1 MSEKLIIVGNTSFAE
16 IAYEYFLYDSP
27 YEIVAFSVEDEY
39 IKEKNIFGLP
49 VVAFEQLDN
58 KFSPNNH
65 DIFVAAT
72 YTQLNRL
79 RTRLAEDIKSRGY
92 RLASY
97 ISSQAF
103 LWRNVE
109 LGEHCFIFEDNTI
122 QPFVSIGSNNIIWSG
137 NHIGHHTKIGDN
149 NFISSHVVIS
159 GHCNINDNCF
169 FGVNSTLA
177 NNLNISD
184 DTLIGAGAVL
194 TKNTKK
200 GGVYIGNPARIT
212 GNSSY
217 SAFGIEAAVEV
228 D

>member
-1 MSEKLIIVGNTSFAE
+1 MNEKLIIVGNTSFAE
-16 IAYEYFLYDSP
+16 IAYEYFLHDSP

-39 IKEKNIFGLP
+39 IKEKSIFGLP

-58 KFSPNNH
+58 LFSPNSH

-97 ISSQAF
+97 ISSKAF
-103 LWRNVE
+103 LWSNVK

-159 GHCNINDNCF
+159 GHCNVNDNCF

-184 DTLIGAGAVL
+184 DALIGAGAVL

-212 GNSSY
+212 GKSSY
-217 SAFGIEAAVEV
+217 SAFGIEAAIEV

>member
-1 MSEKLIIVGNTSFAE
+1 MNEKLIIVGNTSFAE
-16 IAYEYFLYDSP
+16 IAYEYFLHDSP

-39 IKEKNIFGLP
+39 IKEKSIFGLP

-58 KFSPNNH
+58 IFSPNSH

-97 ISSQAF
+97 ISSKAF
-103 LWRNVE
+103 LWSNVK

-159 GHCNINDNCF
+159 GHCNVNDNCF

-184 DTLIGAGAVL
+184 DALIGAGAVL

-212 GNSSY
+212 GKSSY
-217 SAFGIEAAVEV
+217 SAFGIEAAIEV